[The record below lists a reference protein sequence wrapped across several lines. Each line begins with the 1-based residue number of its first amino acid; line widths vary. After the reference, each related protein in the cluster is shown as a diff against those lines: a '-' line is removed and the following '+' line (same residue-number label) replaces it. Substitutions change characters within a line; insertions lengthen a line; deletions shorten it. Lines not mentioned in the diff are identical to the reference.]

1 MRFTPRRRR
10 DARVG
15 VCDARGEGRTT
26 TRRQILWGLG
36 QKPADASKSSEILFF
51 GAQPRALAA
60 GRGNRHRAACDSIEP
75 RALEASR
82 RDAGRADSG
91 SEAGRRSRRIPNSRW
106 RTSTRRSGRAAR
118 SACASPPLD
127 RFRLG
132 TSPQELVASKEPG
145 SPLVAPRFPPPR
157 SERSTPPPSPRS
169 CDRAPDNDI
178 ARLKRAYTNEKCAPE
193 LLPFEADLVSRVT
206 EQVEHQEGTVSSAR
220 AAAAAGSG
228 AGADDLMAHIY
239 HAELNRVRFLLRAYY
254 RTRLFKIERNAVHVL
269 KEPEVL
275 ERLSEQERE
284 YATNYANAVEEH
296 FGAALGQMPDRYAS
310 MLQQIEEEDG
320 EWDMVPPPTSTRTSS
335 LECAKIAES
344 SSSTPTT
351 RKTPW
356 TSRRAISS

>member
-1 MRFTPRRRR
+1 MGSRSET
-10 DARVG
+10 G
-15 VCDARGEGRTT
+15 GRI
-26 TRRQILWGLG
+26 QV
-36 QKPADASKSSEILFF
+36 QKYFW
-51 GAQPRALAA
+51 
-60 GRGNRHRAACDSIEP
+60 RAAVARSQPAAETGTALRAIPFEP

-106 RTSTRRSGRAAR
+106 RISTRRSGRAAR

-145 SPLVAPRFPPPR
+145 SPLVALRFPPPR

-320 EWDMVPPPTSTRTSS
+320 EWDMVPSPNLDAHVFARVREDRGEFIIDPDDPENTMDLTQGDILMIRYRLIKRL
-335 LECAKIAES
+335 LEEGGVDLI
-344 SSSTPTT
+344 
-351 RKTPW
+351 
-356 TSRRAISS
+356 

>member
-36 QKPADASKSSEILFF
+36 QKPADASKSSDELFL
-51 GAQPRALAA
+51 ARSSARSQPAAETGTALRA
-60 GRGNRHRAACDSIEP
+60 IPFEP

-157 SERSTPPPSPRS
+157 SERSTPPPLL
-169 CDRAPDNDI
+169 DRA
-178 ARLKRAYTNEKCAPE
+178 T
-193 LLPFEADLVSRVT
+193 
-206 EQVEHQEGTVSSAR
+206 G
-220 AAAAAGSG
+220 
-228 AGADDLMAHIY
+228 
-239 HAELNRVRFLLRAYY
+239 
-254 RTRLFKIERNAVHVL
+254 
-269 KEPEVL
+269 
-275 ERLSEQERE
+275 
-284 YATNYANAVEEH
+284 
-296 FGAALGQMPDRYAS
+296 
-310 MLQQIEEEDG
+310 
-320 EWDMVPPPTSTRTSS
+320 PPIT
-335 LECAKIAES
+335 
-344 SSSTPTT
+344 
-351 RKTPW
+351 
-356 TSRRAISS
+356 TSRG